1 MSKDSKL
8 HILSYLEH
16 ILTAIT
22 RINHYIEDVGE
33 VGFLQS
39 EIIQDA
45 VIRNIEIIGEA
56 SRNIDRHHPQFASKH
71 PEVPWSDLYWMRNRV
86 AHGYFSVDLE
96 LVWKTLEKDI
106 PKLQSQIQ
114 EIHQKLSSSENNI

>member
-1 MSKDSKL
+1 MNKDSNL
-8 HILSYLEH
+8 HVLNYLEH
-16 ILTAIT
+16 ILAAIT
-22 RINHYIEDVGE
+22 RINHYIEDLSE
-33 VGFLQS
+33 AGFLQS

-56 SRNIDRHHPQFASKH
+56 SRNIERHHPHFTSKY

-86 AHGYFSVDLE
+86 AHGYFSVDME

-106 PKLQSQIQ
+106 PELQSQIQ
-114 EIHQKLSSSENNI
+114 KIYTEIA